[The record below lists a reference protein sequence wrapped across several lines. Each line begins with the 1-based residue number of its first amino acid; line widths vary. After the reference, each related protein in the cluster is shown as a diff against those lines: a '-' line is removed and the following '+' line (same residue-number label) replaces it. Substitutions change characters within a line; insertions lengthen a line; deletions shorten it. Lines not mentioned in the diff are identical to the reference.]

1 MLMPARSLGNV
12 RPTLARAS
20 LLFSVVAP
28 ADGRRSRAPKNK
40 FVRGL
45 EESYD
50 TSHSSGSQKKRGC
63 VYCFFENGF
72 CVITLTLVSSC
83 VTRTVNGTGH
93 VHPVTVDMEE
103 ALRDARAALELVL
116 ARLSIA
122 FAALGS
128 SRTVARE
135 TPSSGEI

>member
-1 MLMPARSLGNV
+1 
-12 RPTLARAS
+12 
-20 LLFSVVAP
+20 
-28 ADGRRSRAPKNK
+28 
-40 FVRGL
+40 
-45 EESYD
+45 
-50 TSHSSGSQKKRGC
+50 
-63 VYCFFENGF
+63 
-72 CVITLTLVSSC
+72 
-83 VTRTVNGTGH
+83 
-93 VHPVTVDMEE
+93 MEE

>member
-1 MLMPARSLGNV
+1 MY
-12 RPTLARAS
+12 ARA
-20 LLFSVVAP
+20 LYK
-28 ADGRRSRAPKNK
+28 ADGATLDDFREAVTTIEDTARIARR
-40 FVRGL
+40 VLG
-45 EESYD
+45 
-50 TSHSSGSQKKRGC
+50 G
-63 VYCFFENGF
+63 
-72 CVITLTLVSSC
+72 
-83 VTRTVNGTGH
+83 